1 MTNLSSR
8 KYNGR
13 KEGNPEEE
21 DQNCWKNVEG
31 ALIQSVFTLEVLFAH
46 LFLKKQQ

>member
-1 MTNLSSR
+1 MTNLSG

-13 KEGNPEEE
+13 KGNPEEE

-31 ALIQSVFTLEVLFAH
+31 ALIQSVLLWKFIYTFIS
-46 LFLKKQQ
+46 